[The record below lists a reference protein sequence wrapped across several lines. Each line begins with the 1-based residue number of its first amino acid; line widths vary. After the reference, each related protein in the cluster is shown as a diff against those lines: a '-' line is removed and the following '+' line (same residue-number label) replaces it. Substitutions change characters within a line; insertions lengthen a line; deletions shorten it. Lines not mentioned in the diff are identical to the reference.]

1 MRNGPAQGIR
11 LRFDTMV
18 PTERDSL
25 RQFLKF
31 VQETTTVSSR
41 DNGYFQFLK

>member
-1 MRNGPAQGIR
+1 
-11 LRFDTMV
+11 MV

-31 VQETTTVSSR
+31 VQDTTRSSSSNE
-41 DNGYFQFLK
+41 NGYFQLLK

>member
-1 MRNGPAQGIR
+1 
-11 LRFDTMV
+11 MV

-31 VQETTTVSSR
+31 VQETTRASHSESS
-41 DNGYFQFLK
+41 YLELLK